1 MLGLPAVAVDK
12 EMVGRDSDAELI
24 GGATGL
30 GWKLPLAAWRAD
42 WADGSD
48 LDLGDVEKSW
58 VKRFGLDVE
67 ALMAIP
73 PFPEVGEKE
82 GGLEESLA
90 KEGEVADRRGIA
102 GKD

>member
-1 MLGLPAVAVDK
+1 
-12 EMVGRDSDAELI
+12 
-24 GGATGL
+24 
-30 GWKLPLAAWRAD
+30 
-42 WADGSD
+42 

-58 VKRFGLDVE
+58 VKRFGFDVE

-73 PFPEVGEKE
+73 PFPEVDEKE